1 MLWTPQ
7 SIVIPAHYDTGVA
20 VSRSLNY
27 EVPGIPVTPLPKPTM
42 EPMPMHRVNART
54 MQLEMPVVANA
65 PTESHPLTIHFGF
78 NRWKLN
84 GNDKAKLFALPI
96 SSYEVTGYASPPGS
110 KAYNLKL
117 SRERAKSAARF
128 LKQLGSKVSYK
139 GVGAPPGMKCSPYVL
154 PQNCRPELREDKVV
168 ITRISPR
175 SLMIH
180 VDTVEVKPHT
190 QKLDIKK
197 LENSAHTLSSPL
209 PHPLNPLPTER
220 IGVPVIQAHTNSFY
234 SMISKDKALWKKVLL
249 YPGDLKEVARQLQK
263 VSGYTVQATGPTIAL
278 HDMGMPW
285 LKTVPVANVL
295 HKLHKQAF
303 IRVQVDSAQ
312 KFITLSVDLNK

>member
-190 QKLDIKK
+190 QKLDIKNWK
-197 LENSAHTLSSPL
+197 IRLIHC
-209 PHPLNPLPTER
+209 HPLSL
-220 IGVPVIQAHTNSFY
+220 
-234 SMISKDKALWKKVLL
+234 
-249 YPGDLKEVARQLQK
+249 
-263 VSGYTVQATGPTIAL
+263 
-278 HDMGMPW
+278 
-285 LKTVPVANVL
+285 
-295 HKLHKQAF
+295 
-303 IRVQVDSAQ
+303 IR
-312 KFITLSVDLNK
+312 